1 MSPQFHSTQQTT
13 DSSDYVPR
21 IQLPEHLEQY
31 RKSAVEL
38 REKMTPL
45 MQSLLSITD
54 SMALRG
60 AATIPEMN

>member
-1 MSPQFHSTQQTT
+1 MSPNFQSVQQTT

-31 RKSAVEL
+31 RKSAEAL

-45 MQSLLSITD
+45 MQTLLGLTD
-54 SMALRG
+54 NMALRG